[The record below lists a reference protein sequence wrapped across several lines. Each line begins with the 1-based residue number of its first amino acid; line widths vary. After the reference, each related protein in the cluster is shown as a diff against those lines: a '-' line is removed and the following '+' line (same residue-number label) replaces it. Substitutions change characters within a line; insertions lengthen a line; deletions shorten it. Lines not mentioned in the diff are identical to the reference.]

1 MRIKPIRKLWLV
13 VICLATL
20 LTACNND
27 DYEGPAP
34 YEVNTTYSN
43 LLANGDNPTL
53 VLTYNDADMIGKNVY
68 FKMVDAHVGLLSLER
83 VIPGEEET
91 NIEGISLTAA
101 ADSYS
106 FSGLATGATGAT
118 FHYEGRVARGKL
130 VLALNDVK
138 IPSSVLNNEGSWI
151 PGTLNAYK
159 DMSSLTGM
167 VMSVVA
173 YPVLQTI
180 INTTIDQLTFEPD
193 GNILAHYAG
202 LPEGVSFSDLMSGKV
217 QPRPEDEWRYS
228 PKNLATY
235 CVKDN
240 TSLYVYLNID
250 GIIRQVQSE
259 KGRAASLPILS
270 IIQVYTKLNSWA
282 TKGIKLT
289 IKEAGG
295 TAGSILV
302 ELDKKEVRALF
313 EILKI
318 VKDLLPEETLNAKAL
333 DWLDG
338 IVPEQFQGIMDIFLQ
353 DMTVGQL
360 IDRIYTDLDTL
371 PFYIGLSLSK

>member
-1 MRIKPIRKLWLV
+1 MRIKPIRKLWLG

-20 LTACNND
+20 LTACNSD

-34 YEVNTTYSN
+34 YDVNTTYSN

-53 VLTYNDADMIGKNVY
+53 VLTYNDTDMIGKNVY

-91 NIEGISLTAA
+91 NIEGISLMAA
-101 ADSYS
+101 DDSYS

-118 FHYEGRVARGKL
+118 FHYEGRVAKGKL
-130 VLALNDVK
+130 VLALNNVK